1 MSIRRTT
8 KHRRRIAA
16 AALAIGL
23 VLAAAGCGDS
33 GEEDNPAPASG
44 TSGDSGK
51 NTGGRG
57 EHSGEPLGEA
67 RGDDDITLT
76 FESAVRDEG
85 GFVTVTGKVKNGGSA
100 LWLSP
105 SWSGD
110 ERELAAKNA
119 ASMAGAKLVDKNDK
133 KRYYILRDT
142 EGRCL
147 CTVFQGGVKSGESKT
162 WYAQFPAPAPGT
174 KKVDFQIADMPPAT
188 IALSEG

>member
-8 KHRRRIAA
+8 KYRRRIAV
-16 AALAIGL
+16 AALTAGL
-23 VLAAAGCGDS
+23 VLAAAGCGDGGGDDGNAAS
-33 GEEDNPAPASG
+33 AGASG
-44 TSGDSGK
+44 DK
-51 NTGGRG
+51 GGGAG
-57 EHSGEPLGEA
+57 EKADGGGEPLGEA
-67 RGDDDITLT
+67 RGNDDITLT

-85 GFVTVTGKVKNGGSA
+85 GFVTVTGKVTNGGSG

-119 ASMAGAKLVDKNDK
+119 ASMAGAKLVDKKDK

-162 WYAQFPAPAPGT
+162 WYAQFPAPAAGSEE
-174 KKVDFQIADMPPAT
+174 VDFQIADMPPAT
-188 IALSEG
+188 IPLSEG

>member
-8 KHRRRIAA
+8 KHRRRIAV
-16 AALAIGL
+16 AALTAGL
-23 VLAAAGCGDS
+23 VLAAAGCGG
-33 GEEDNPAPASG
+33 GEEGAGDEKSGSAGASG
-44 TSGDSGK
+44 KQDGGAGKESG
-51 NTGGRG
+51 
-57 EHSGEPLGEA
+57 GEPLGEA
-67 RGDDDITLT
+67 RGDNDITLT

-85 GFVTVTGKVKNGGSA
+85 GFVTVTGKVTNGGSG

-119 ASMAGAKLVDKNDK
+119 ASMAGAKLVDKKDK

-162 WYAQFPAPAPGT
+162 WYAQFPAPAASSDE
-174 KKVDFQIADMPPAT
+174 VDFQIADMPPAT
-188 IALSEG
+188 IPLSEG